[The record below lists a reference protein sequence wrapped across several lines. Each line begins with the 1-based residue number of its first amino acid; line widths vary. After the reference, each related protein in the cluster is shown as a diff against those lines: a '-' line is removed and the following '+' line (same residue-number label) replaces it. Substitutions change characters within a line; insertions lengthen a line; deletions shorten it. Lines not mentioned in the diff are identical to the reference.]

1 MTLVEVMVVLAIV
14 LVVVAL
20 LIPAIGAVRQ
30 RAAAAA
36 ASQLVSAVHAAMQ
49 VYRGEDPLRRF
60 PPVRADRTIRLGGTA
75 DLLAVRGLA
84 VSGAVTGPLDGGEA
98 GLIDPWKQPVL
109 YHLDAHTTGDGVA
122 VMPADAAGD
131 PVRVPGDVDD
141 WNPARGQPARQAV
154 PFAYVWS
161 WGRPTAGHDL
171 RANAVRWIYVRQ
183 GAAIP

>member
-1 MTLVEVMVVLAIV
+1 MTLVEVMVVIAIV

-36 ASQLVSAVHAAMQ
+36 ASQLVNAVHAAMQ

-60 PPVRADRTIRLGGTA
+60 PPVRADRSIRTGGTA
-75 DLLAVRGLA
+75 DLLAVRGLI
-84 VSGAVTGPLDGGEA
+84 VNGTVTAPLAGGEPA
-98 GLIDPWKQPVL
+98 LIDPWKQPLL
-109 YHLDAHTTGDGVA
+109 YHLDAHTGGDGVA
-122 VMPADAAGD
+122 VMPVDAAGD
-131 PVRVPGDVDD
+131 PVRVPGDVAD

-161 WGRPTAGHDL
+161 WGRPSAGHDL
-171 RANAVRWIYVRQ
+171 RANAARWVYVRQ
-183 GAAIP
+183 GAATP